1 MPSPKRKRIPS
12 FIKTGARV
20 TFERPD
26 SYDFDEGTFEAVVL
40 AVDSDQGQGDEPIAV
55 AYMDDDGDPQ
65 AQWAS
70 ADHVKRAEGA
80 TDAGDDEHLRAT
92 REPRA
97 RDQWEHATLGTV
109 TVARVEGGVVVAYAS
124 SGPAESGGRLSVP
137 VGDWWAF
144 VEGCDLLEVA
154 EDSE

>member
-12 FIKTGARV
+12 FIKTVFFVFCERRVGHSGQPASDAAKKQIAEVLDRVFARV
-20 TFERPD
+20 
-26 SYDFDEGTFEAVVL
+26 
-40 AVDSDQGQGDEPIAV
+40 
-55 AYMDDDGDPQ
+55 
-65 AQWAS
+65 S
-70 ADHVKRAEGA
+70 ADWGKALR
-80 TDAGDDEHLRAT
+80 EHLRAT

-109 TVARVEGGVVVAYAS
+109 TVARVESGMVVAYAS
-124 SGPAESGGRLSVP
+124 SGPAENGGRLSVP

>member
-26 SYDFDEGTFEAVVL
+26 SYDFNKGTFEAVV
-40 AVDSDQGQGDEPIAV
+40 VSVHPDEDEPIALS
-55 AYMDDDGDPQ
+55 YMEDDDLQ

-70 ADHVKRAEGA
+70 VAHVKRAEGA

-109 TVARVEGGVVVAYAS
+109 TVARVEGGMVVAYAS

>member
-40 AVDSDQGQGDEPIAV
+40 AVDSDQGDEPVAL
-55 AYMDDDGDPQ
+55 AYMEDDEPQ

-80 TDAGDDEHLRAT
+80 TDAGDDAHLRAT

-109 TVARVEGGVVVAYAS
+109 TVARVEGGMVVAYAS

-144 VEGCDLLEVA
+144 VEGCDLLAVA